1 MTQVVFAAIDKGG
14 QSHIWL
20 ARLDRQLPPR
30 QLSSIV
36 SDGPRFGTS
45 DEIFS
50 RVTEGSAALSF
61 VYRTKLDGSEP
72 QKVVATPVLFFMSAS
87 PDGAWVTAQMPGSVG
102 SAGDTLA
109 FPTAGGMPEVV
120 ADGRTGILVP
130 PRDHTAMAEALIR
143 LLSDAALRAEM
154 GAAGVARARARFSAE
169 RMVQDTLDVYKRV
182 APMID
187 YLCASLELEF

>member
-1 MTQVVFAAIDKGG
+1 
-14 QSHIWL
+14 
-20 ARLDRQLPPR
+20 
-30 QLSSIV
+30 
-36 SDGPRFGTS
+36 PRFGTS

-109 FPTAGGMPEVV
+109 FPTAGGMPVTVCANCSAGWTAGGKALVVTIGGGDPPITHTIVLALEPGRMLPRLPAMGIRSV
-120 ADGRTGILVP
+120 ADLAG
-130 PRDHTAMAEALIR
+130 
-143 LLSDAALRAEM
+143 LSVLSSVQGSLSP
-154 GAAGVARARARFSAE
+154 GAKPQQYAFG
-169 RMVQDTLDVYKRV
+169 RV
-182 APMID
+182 ATQRNIYRVP
-187 YLCASLELEF
+187 LP